1 MVVFMNHGQS
11 MLFGSRSL
19 RSDLTEEPVISSP
32 RGFNKDYH
40 THPQSPNNTHYRTTI
55 PYCTI
60 HHSIICSDNDVS
72 SHVSDRRRR
81 PLIMQHLHCLHIT
94 YSAYREVLNIFVA
107 IGSDIIETIV
117 DDAAASHQRIA
128 RCTQNDRG
136 GRRSAMGNVHPPS
149 RLGWRMVGN
158 LVHV

>member
-1 MVVFMNHGQS
+1 MCSGLGLYGQIEQRNPLS
-11 MLFGSRSL
+11 HRHV
-19 RSDLTEEPVISSP
+19 DLTKTLPYIHIP
-32 RGFNKDYH
+32 NPQITKIH
-40 THPQSPNNTHYRTTI
+40 TIVLRYPIVQYTTLF
-55 PYCTI
+55 YLF
-60 HHSIICSDNDVS
+60 IISDNDVS

-107 IGSDIIETIV
+107 IGSDIIDTIV

>member
-1 MVVFMNHGQS
+1 MCSGLGLYGQIEQRNPLS
-11 MLFGSRSL
+11 HRHV
-19 RSDLTEEPVISSP
+19 DLTKTLPYTSP
-32 RGFNKDYH
+32 IPI
-40 THPQSPNNTHYRTTI
+40 TNNTHNRTTI